1 MLLRCLI
8 IIIAVSEGYFLA
20 LDARDGKPSWMV
32 NGTQYVAFA
41 AGSPLF
47 VYGLK

>member
-20 LDARDGKPSWMV
+20 LDAGDGKPLWKV
-32 NGTQYVAFA
+32 NGKQYVAFA
-41 AGSPLF
+41 AGSSLF